1 MLVLQTSPTGQII
14 LVVVLQWGNIIF
26 KFLFY
31 ITRSWLSL
39 VNLFGGNFIQI
50 CNFPL
55 MAFPFCDPDHF
66 IHSFFFPPTDIY
78 MSRVKADSG
87 SMPGDLS
94 RFPNANDNG
103 FVGNLSSFGNQPLP
117 KEESVSAEP
126 SRLLDPRL
134 EGSKKSMGSVS
145 ALKELVR
152 SQRLEHLWF

>member
-1 MLVLQTSPTGQII
+1 
-14 LVVVLQWGNIIF
+14 
-26 KFLFY
+26 
-31 ITRSWLSL
+31 
-39 VNLFGGNFIQI
+39 
-50 CNFPL
+50 

-66 IHSFFFPPTDIY
+66 IHFFSPPTDIY

-152 SQRLEHLWF
+152 SQRLEHL

>member
-1 MLVLQTSPTGQII
+1 
-14 LVVVLQWGNIIF
+14 
-26 KFLFY
+26 
-31 ITRSWLSL
+31 
-39 VNLFGGNFIQI
+39 
-50 CNFPL
+50 
-55 MAFPFCDPDHF
+55 
-66 IHSFFFPPTDIY
+66 

-87 SMPGDLS
+87 SMPGDIS

-117 KEESVSAEP
+117 KEESVSFSTAAEP

-152 SQRLEHLWF
+152 SQRLEHLRFYFPLLLAVGKKLMIIYM